1 MAQIDDT
8 IATYVTAIE
17 VEGKTQNTVL
27 SYRASLED
35 FRRVGRR
42 LGFPHALDDYEVVH
56 VYEFLGDLMERGASP
71 AYRHRRHREVKTFFS
86 WCRRM
91 DYVTDQRL
99 REGAAGEARAADPPA
114 LQPR

>member
-8 IATYVTAIE
+8 IATYLTAIA

-42 LGFPHALDDYEVVH
+42 LGFPDALEAYSVEH
-56 VYEFLGDLMERGASP
+56 VYLSGAITHPSP
-71 AYRHRRHREVKTFFS
+71 
-86 WCRRM
+86 
-91 DYVTDQRL
+91 D
-99 REGAAGEARAADPPA
+99 
-114 LQPR
+114 

>member
-8 IATYVTAIE
+8 VATYLTAIE

-42 LGFPHALDDYEVVH
+42 LGFPQELEAYSVEH
-56 VYEFLGDLMERGASP
+56 VYRFLGDLEKRGASP
-71 AYRHRRHREVKTFFS
+71 SY
-86 WCRRM
+86 
-91 DYVTDQRL
+91 
-99 REGAAGEARAADPPA
+99 
-114 LQPR
+114 QPRKLVNSALGDLSAA

>member
-8 IATYVTAIE
+8 IATYLTAIE

-42 LGFPHALDDYEVVH
+42 LGFSGELKWLQEP
-56 VYEFLGDLMERGASP
+56 
-71 AYRHRRHREVKTFFS
+71 RRPRPGS
-86 WCRRM
+86 SLI
-91 DYVTDQRL
+91 RL
-99 REGAAGEARAADPPA
+99 RRQPGAGSWLIRSGAR
-114 LQPR
+114 